1 MDDSDSVRRKILS
14 DIEKRWPDQKPIR
27 SLDNPPAEWQ
37 VPNAKRNIK
46 AIHDFLWPSGLF
58 TDAFL
63 FDMRMSVMW
72 NREAYDVAHEL
83 ADSIR
88 RKSGKTLY
96 ASDIVLLGRLADMV
110 EYLAKVNFLHEA
122 VVEPAGG
129 KA

>member
-27 SLDNPPAEWQ
+27 SLDDNVSELQ
-37 VPNAKRNIK
+37 VPHAGGVVKT
-46 AIHDFLWPSGLF
+46 IHDFLWQSGLF

-63 FDMRMSVMW
+63 FDVNMAVMW
-72 NREAYDVAHEL
+72 HREAYDIAHEL

-110 EYLAKVNFLHEA
+110 EYLAKLHFLHEA